1 MNELIQKSLS
11 IFRTLRLIDEMALEI
26 QDPQIVAHTSVI
38 NSATESIV
46 KVFISFS
53 NYEMVK

>member
-1 MNELIQKSLS
+1 MNKYSGGLS
-11 IFRTLRLIDEMALEI
+11 IYRTLRLIDEMALEI

-38 NSATESIV
+38 NSATESVV

-53 NYEMVK
+53 NYETVK